1 MSPCVHT
8 VPLHICNMLFKNAFR
23 LCKSYPSFSYL
34 LALKAPAGME
44 NSERRH
50 SASGKK
56 IKCITERLHN
66 KPQQG
71 TQAPT
76 DSGRRKFC
84 VYSVTASCLRLPTTQ
99 LFMET
104 HIWEKVRAGEVRWK
118 SNVCVR
124 RVLKNDNLSRVSV
137 EEAEAAAGH
146 RSAQAVRHF
155 CFDPEPLQSACWN
168 L

>member
-1 MSPCVHT
+1 MVNDVKSWWINVPRLIVTILKCWFCYVSNTDTRISDHASPYVHT
-8 VPLHICNMLFKNAFR
+8 VPLHMRNMFFKNTFR

-34 LALKAPAGME
+34 LTLKAPAAME

-104 HIWEKVRAGEVRWK
+104 HI
-118 SNVCVR
+118 
-124 RVLKNDNLSRVSV
+124 
-137 EEAEAAAGH
+137 
-146 RSAQAVRHF
+146 
-155 CFDPEPLQSACWN
+155 
-168 L
+168 